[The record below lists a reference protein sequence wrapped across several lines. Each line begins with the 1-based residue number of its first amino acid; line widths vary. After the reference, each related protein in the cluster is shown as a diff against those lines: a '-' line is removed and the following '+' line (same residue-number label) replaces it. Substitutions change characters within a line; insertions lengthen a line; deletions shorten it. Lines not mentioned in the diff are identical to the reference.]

1 MRNPEDT
8 KYVWDEENFKIIQ
21 NSMKTHFDKQVDKIR
36 AMLSDKIADLKF
48 NPNLFEDN
56 KQEYI
61 NLLHDQMNKM
71 EFAREVHNRYVLT
84 GEVTIPK

>member
-1 MRNPEDT
+1 
-8 KYVWDEENFKIIQ
+8 
-21 NSMKTHFDKQVDKIR
+21 MKTHFDKQIDKIR

-56 KQEYI
+56 KNDYI
-61 NLLHDQMNKM
+61 NILHDQMNKM
-71 EFAREVHNRYVLT
+71 EFAREVHNCYVLT

>member
-1 MRNPEDT
+1 
-8 KYVWDEENFKIIQ
+8 
-21 NSMKTHFDKQVDKIR
+21 MKTHFDKQVDKIQ
-36 AMLSDKIADLKF
+36 AMISDKIADLKF

-56 KQEYI
+56 KNDYI

-84 GEVTIPK
+84 GEVTYFQSNL

>member
-1 MRNPEDT
+1 
-8 KYVWDEENFKIIQ
+8 
-21 NSMKTHFDKQVDKIR
+21 
-36 AMLSDKIADLKF
+36 MLSDKIADLKF

-56 KQEYI
+56 KQDYI

>member
-1 MRNPEDT
+1 
-8 KYVWDEENFKIIQ
+8 
-21 NSMKTHFDKQVDKIR
+21 MKTHFDKQIDKIR

-48 NPNLFEDN
+48 NLNLFEDN
-56 KQEYI
+56 KNDYI
-61 NLLHDQMNKM
+61 NILHDQMNKM

>member
-1 MRNPEDT
+1 
-8 KYVWDEENFKIIQ
+8 
-21 NSMKTHFDKQVDKIR
+21 MKTHFDKQIDKIR
-36 AMLSDKIADLKF
+36 SMLSDKIADLKF

-56 KQEYI
+56 KQDYI

>member
-1 MRNPEDT
+1 
-8 KYVWDEENFKIIQ
+8 
-21 NSMKTHFDKQVDKIR
+21 MKTHFDKQVDKIR

-48 NPNLFEDN
+48 NPTLFEDN
-56 KQEYI
+56 KNDYI

-84 GEVTIPK
+84 GEVQIPK